1 MYDFLSIGDT
11 QLDTVMVLSPE
22 EVEIKC
28 QLNKDDCLMC
38 LDYASKVPVTQFYE
52 MVAGNAANAAVTGAR
67 LDGKTLFWTLLGHDD
82 IAAKQLE
89 HFRSEGIDTAF
100 AQQVPG
106 AQSHRSVVV
115 SVSGERTILV
125 YHAPRQ
131 YIFPDDL
138 PPAKWIYLTSMA
150 KGSESVFEPLA
161 AYIAKTGAKLAFQP
175 GTFQLRLG
183 AAPASGLLKV
193 TELIIMNKEEAELY
207 TDQQPGS
214 IRQLLDA
221 LRVLGPK
228 IVVITDSTR
237 GSYATDGT
245 QYWFLGTR
253 PEIPRIEATGAGD
266 AFSSALTVA
275 LLEGQSLPEAMR
287 WGTFNAESVIQK
299 VGPQVGILTKTQLQ
313 EQVTR
318 NLEFQATELKEDA

>member
-1 MYDFLSIGDT
+1 MYDLLSIGDT
-11 QLDTVMVLSPE
+11 QLDTVMVLNPE
-22 EVEIKC
+22 EVEITC
-28 QLNKDDCLMC
+28 QLKSDECLMC
-38 LDYASKVPVTQFYE
+38 LDYASKVPASQCYE
-52 MVAGNAANAAVTGAR
+52 MVAGNAANAAVTGSR
-67 LDGKTLFWTLLGHDD
+67 LDGKTAFWTLLGHDD
-82 IAAKQLE
+82 IATKQLE

-106 AQSHRSVVV
+106 AQSHRSVVI

-131 YIFPDDL
+131 YVLPADL
-138 PPAKWIYLTSMA
+138 PPAKWVYLTSMA

-161 AYIAKTGAKLAFQP
+161 AYVAKTGAKVAFQP

-183 AAPASGLLKV
+183 ATPANALLQA

-207 TDQQPGS
+207 TDQRGAS
-214 IRQLLDA
+214 MHQLLDA
-221 LRVLGPK
+221 LRELGPN
-228 IVVITDSTR
+228 VAVITDSTR
-237 GSYATDGT
+237 GSYAADGT
-245 QYWFLGTR
+245 NYWFLRTR

-299 VGPQVGILTKTQLQ
+299 VGPQAGILTKTQLQ
-313 EQVTR
+313 EDIAQ
-318 NLEFQATELKEDA
+318 NPQFQTVELQEGM